1 MKVTWNK
8 DKRLSS
14 SSGNYSDLTGA
25 YASSDISCTNGDII
39 RLYNVSKGTN
49 YNYVTAYGTSY
60 LGFIELE
67 YDGNTY
73 SNDYVTAN
81 RTDGVIT
88 ITVLHDRVTYLRVCN
103 NGGIDPLTVRITKNM
118 EL

>member
-14 SSGNYSDLTGA
+14 SSGNYSDLTGV

-39 RLYNVSKGTN
+39 KLYNVSKGTN
-49 YNYVTAYGTSY
+49 YN
-60 LGFIELE
+60 
-67 YDGNTY
+67 
-73 SNDYVTAN
+73 YVTAN

-103 NGGIDPLTVRITKNM
+103 NGGIDPSTVRITKIWNCK
-118 EL
+118 LIDSNQ